1 MSPAPVLAYVGLPFQ
16 VLESKGEP
24 GKALLRCNEALDIYV
39 AAKGSVSEESES
51 ERERERVRERASKR
65 ERKEDRD
72 RDRRMSI
79 AL

>member
-1 MSPAPVLAYVGLPFQ
+1 MLGCLQ

-51 ERERERVRERASKR
+51 ERERERERERAR
-65 ERKEDRD
+65 EKEGP
-72 RDRRMSI
+72 
-79 AL
+79 